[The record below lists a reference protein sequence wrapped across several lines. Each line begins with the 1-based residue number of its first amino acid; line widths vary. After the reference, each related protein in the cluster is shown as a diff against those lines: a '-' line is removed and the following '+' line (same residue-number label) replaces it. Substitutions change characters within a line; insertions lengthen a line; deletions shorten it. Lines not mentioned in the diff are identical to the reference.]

1 MYKKGKAV
9 IFKKPKEVE
18 IREIRLAE
26 VDDGT
31 IVVKTKY
38 SGISTGTEMAVYRG
52 EASWEGV
59 WYPCVPG
66 YEEVGEVVYV
76 GKNAFKTNKGETLKV
91 GDRVM
96 ANEVRYYPDYMA
108 AWGGQCEYA
117 IKNQK
122 TSPYLM
128 DRPAKIP
135 ENVSY
140 QEAVIAYLAS
150 VAKKGIDMVKVN
162 EGESFL
168 VIGMGVIGLS
178 AVQLLKKIYKTGKVI
193 AGDINDTRLKIA
205 KKYTDFVVDLRCKNP
220 LKEIMD
226 MNDGK
231 KVDVVFEASGNPKVI
246 DEIFDYVRPGGR
258 IHLQG
263 QYRQPIVITRYSRWN
278 CSDLVV
284 SASIA
289 LNPGDKEE
297 ILKLISEG
305 KFDAKSL
312 YTKEYFIDDAYK
324 AYKELE
330 DNKYDILKILF
341 KWEE

>member
-1 MYKKGKAV
+1 MYEKAKA
-9 IFKKPKEVE
+9 IIIKRPGESE
-18 IREIRLAE
+18 IRNIRLAE
-26 VDDGT
+26 VDEET

-38 SGISTGTEMAVYRG
+38 SGISMGTEMAVFNG
-52 EASWEGV
+52 KANWEGV

-76 GKNAFKTNKGETLKV
+76 GKNAFKTNLGETLKV

-117 IKNQK
+117 IKNPK
-122 TSPYLM
+122 TSPALM

-135 ENVSY
+135 DNVSY
-140 QEAVIAYLAS
+140 QEAVIAYLAC
-150 VAKKGIDMVKVN
+150 VAKKGIDMVGVN
-162 EGESFL
+162 KGESFF

-178 AVQLLKKIYKTGKVI
+178 AVQLLKIYGAGRVI

-205 KKYTDFVVDLRCKNP
+205 KKYTEYTIDLKKP
-220 LKEIMD
+220 DPIKTLLD

-231 KVDVVFEASGNPKVI
+231 KVDVVIEASGNPKVV
-246 DEIFDYVRPGGR
+246 DDVFDYVRPGGR

-263 QYRQPIVITRYSRWN
+263 QYREPIVITRYARWN
-278 CSDLVV
+278 CSDLKV

-289 LNPGDKEE
+289 LKPGDKEE

-305 KFDAKSL
+305 KFDAKGL
-312 YTKEYFIDDAYK
+312 WTKEYYFDEAQK
-324 AYKELE
+324 AYEEVNK
-330 DNKYDILKILF
+330 NKYDILKILF
-341 KWEE
+341 KWED